1 MTAIEPTFH
10 LWVTLAFIVAALAVY
25 ASERLPIEVSSL
37 GILGALM
44 AFFALFPMSPGD
56 GRRPVDAAALLAGF
70 ANPGLITIASLL
82 IVGQGILQTGVLDRV
97 ARFAERAGHGIGW
110 LSIAI
115 ALALVM
121 IASGFVNNTPL
132 VIIGIPI
139 MQALGARLGRP
150 ASHLLIPL
158 SYAAI
163 LGGRLTLIGSSVNL
177 LVAAVLLDLTE
188 RQLGFFEITVPGLV
202 IAGVGFA
209 YLLLVVPRLL
219 PERASMARALVE
231 GAGKQFVA
239 QLTVAPS
246 SPLVGTAPVGGFFP
260 ALTELT
266 LHLIQ
271 RAEHA
276 ILPPFDDIRIEP
288 GDVLV
293 VAATRAALTE
303 ALRADPGLSAGD
315 ENGTGGD
322 QGTPRSQALVEA
334 MVTPYSRF
342 EGQTLEH
349 IGFRRSYDC
358 LALGIQ
364 RRSRMLRRR
373 LTDIRLEA
381 GDVLLLQGPRG
392 AIQALRGDP
401 DILLMEWSTTD
412 LPATHHGRRA
422 VAIFAGVVL
431 AASSGVVPTVVAAL
445 LGALAMLVAGVL
457 TLDQAVRAV
466 DRRIVLLLAA
476 TLALGTA
483 LQDTGGAL
491 YLAHTVIA
499 AFGGAGP
506 AIIHAAL
513 FLAITVVTNVLSNNA
528 CAVLFTPIAIGVARQ
543 LGVDPAIFAIA
554 VIFAS
559 SCSFATPIGYLT
571 NLLVMGPGH
580 YRFVDFV
587 RAGLPL
593 TVILWV
599 AYSLFGAWYYG
610 LP

>member
-10 LWVTLAFIVAALAVY
+10 MWVTLAFIAVALMVY
-25 ASERLPIEVSSL
+25 ATERLPIEVSSL

-44 AFFALFPMSPGD
+44 AFFALFPMPPGG
-56 GRRPVDAAALLAGF
+56 GRHPVDAAALLAGF

-97 ARFAERAGHGIGW
+97 AHFADRAGRGVGW

-121 IASGFVNNTPL
+121 VASAFVNNTPL
-132 VIIGIPI
+132 VIIAIPI
-139 MQALGARLGRP
+139 MQALATRLGRP
-150 ASHLLIPL
+150 ASYLFIPL

-177 LVAAVLLDLTE
+177 LVAAVLLDLTG

-202 IAGVGFA
+202 IAGIGFA
-209 YLLLVVPRLL
+209 YLLLAVPHLL

-239 QLTVAPS
+239 QLTVTPS
-246 SPLVGTAPVGGFFP
+246 SQLVGAAAVGGFFP
-260 ALTELT
+260 VLSELT
-266 LHLIQ
+266 IHLIQ
-271 RAEHA
+271 RAERA
-276 ILPPFDDIRIEP
+276 ILPPFGDIRIEA

-293 VAATRAALTE
+293 VAATRTALTD

-315 ENGTGGD
+315 NGD
-322 QGTPRSQALVEA
+322 QGTPRTQALVEA

-342 EGQTLEH
+342 EGQTLEQ
-349 IGFRRSYDC
+349 IGFRRHYDC
-358 LALGIQ
+358 LVLGIQ

-381 GDVLLLQGPRG
+381 GDVLLLQGPRS
-392 AIQALRGDP
+392 AIQALRGDQ
-401 DILLMEWSTTD
+401 DILLMEWSATD
-412 LPATHHGRRA
+412 LPAAHHGSRA

-431 AASSGVVPTVVAAL
+431 AASTGVLPTVVAAVI
-445 LGALAMLVAGVL
+445 GALAMLVTGVL

-483 LQDTGGAL
+483 LQDTGSAV
-491 YLAHTVIA
+491 YLAHAVIR
-499 AFGGAGP
+499 AFDGAGP

-513 FLAITVVTNVLSNNA
+513 FLVIAGVTNVLSNNA
-528 CAVLFTPIAIGVARQ
+528 CAVLFTPIAVGVARQ
-543 LGVDPAIFAIA
+543 LGIDPAIFAVA

-559 SCSFATPIGYLT
+559 SCSFATPIGYQT

-580 YRFVDFV
+580 YRFVDFL

-593 TVILWV
+593 TVIVWLT
-599 AYSLFGAWYYG
+599 YSLFGAWYYG
-610 LP
+610 LH